1 MLSLGYCILGVML
14 CITTFFLAKN
24 TPTAFRTDLFWSWPS
39 FFFSKASLV

>member
-14 CITTFFLAKN
+14 CITTFFLAKKHPN
-24 TPTAFRTDLFWSWPS
+24 RISNGWPS